1 MEQQLPSKT
10 TNSSTG
16 VDNGGAIAPLREAV
30 SEALDQYFQHL
41 NGHDC
46 YGLHQLVMR
55 EVEVPLIQA
64 AMAYADGNQTRAAQL
79 LGINRGTLR
88 RKLREYQL

>member
-1 MEQQLPSKT
+1 MEQQSPAKT

-16 VDNGGAIAPLREAV
+16 VHGNSAIAPLREAV
-30 SEALDQYFQHL
+30 SEALDQYFQQL
-41 NGHDC
+41 NGYDC

-64 AMAYADGNQTRAAQL
+64 ALDYADGNQTRAAQL